1 MITITF
7 KEYRE
12 KTRATSKYLL
22 RICGVIFSVCF
33 CVIYLLTE
41 SSSSP
46 FLKNLLYCAVC
57 ILLGNLFAVF
67 IWLLAITSSFKIT
80 KRSYKI
86 IENLPKDIIESYKIF
101 LITENLDNKN
111 HYPESKIIV
120 QKDNFKF
127 ILWSNSSQIFCT
139 LVSNP
144 SGILAMKN
152 RFDRKYRKEHIELTA
167 SGFREKSRR
176 NTWRN
181 ITKANFDKKL
191 QRLIEITQTE
201 NPYYSE
207 RLSQ

>member
-1 MITITF
+1 MITF

-12 KTRATSKYLL
+12 KTKTTSRFLL

-46 FLKNLLYCAVC
+46 FLKNLLYCAIC

-67 IWLLAITSSFKIT
+67 IWLMTIYTYFKIT
-80 KRSYKI
+80 KRAYKI

-101 LITENLDNKN
+101 LLTENLNNKN
-111 HYPESKIIV
+111 AYPESKVVV
-120 QKDNFKF
+120 QNDNFKF
-127 ILWSNSSQIFCT
+127 LLRSNSSQMFCA
-139 LVSNP
+139 LLSDP
-144 SGILAMKN
+144 SGIWTMKYKL
-152 RFDRKYRKEHIELTA
+152 DRKYRKEHIELTGF
-167 SGFREKSRR
+167 GFRETSKLK
-176 NTWRN
+176 TWRN
-181 ITKANFDKKL
+181 ITKSDFDKRI

-201 NPYYSE
+201 IPYYSE

>member
-127 ILWSNSSQIFCT
+127 ILLSNSSQIFCT

-201 NPYYSE
+201 IPHYSE

>member
-1 MITITF
+1 MITF

-12 KTRATSKYLL
+12 KTKTTSRFLL

-46 FLKNLLYCAVC
+46 FLKNLLYCAIC

-67 IWLLAITSSFKIT
+67 IWLMTIYTYFKIT
-80 KRSYKI
+80 KRAYKI

-101 LITENLDNKN
+101 LLTENLNNKN
-111 HYPESKIIV
+111 AYPESKVVV

-127 ILWSNSSQIFCT
+127 LLRSNSSQMFCT
-139 LVSNP
+139 LLSDP
-144 SGILAMKN
+144 SGIWTKKYKL
-152 RFDRKYRKEHIELTA
+152 DRKYRKEHIELTGF
-167 SGFREKSRR
+167 GFRETSKLK
-176 NTWRN
+176 TWRN
-181 ITKANFDKKL
+181 ITKSDFDKRI

-201 NPYYSE
+201 ILYYSE

>member
-1 MITITF
+1 MTMITF

-12 KTRATSKYLL
+12 KTKATSRFML

-67 IWLLAITSSFKIT
+67 IWLMTIDTYFKIT
-80 KRSYKI
+80 KRAYKI
-86 IENLPKDIIESYKIF
+86 IENLPKDIIESYKVF
-101 LITENLDNKN
+101 LLTENLNNKN
-111 HYPESKIIV
+111 DYPESKV
-120 QKDNFKF
+120 VVKKDDFEF
-127 ILWSNSSQIFCT
+127 LLRSNSSQMFCT
-139 LVSNP
+139 LLSNP
-144 SGILAMKN
+144 SGIWTMKYKL
-152 RFDRKYRKEHIELTA
+152 DRKYRKEHIELTGF
-167 SGFREKSRR
+167 GFRETSRR
-176 NTWRN
+176 KTWRN
-181 ITKANFDKKL
+181 ITKADFDKKL

-201 NPYYSE
+201 NPHYSE

>member
-1 MITITF
+1 MITF

-12 KTRATSKYLL
+12 KTKTTSRFLL

-46 FLKNLLYCAVC
+46 FLKNLLYCAIC

-67 IWLLAITSSFKIT
+67 IWLMTIYTYFKIT
-80 KRSYKI
+80 KRAYKI

-101 LITENLDNKN
+101 LLTENLNNKN
-111 HYPESKIIV
+111 AYPESKVVV

-127 ILWSNSSQIFCT
+127 LLRSNSSQMFCT
-139 LVSNP
+139 LLSDP
-144 SGILAMKN
+144 SGIWTMKYKL
-152 RFDRKYRKEHIELTA
+152 DCKYRKEHIELTGF
-167 SGFREKSRR
+167 GFRETSKLK
-176 NTWRN
+176 TWRN
-181 ITKANFDKKL
+181 ITKSDFDKRI

-201 NPYYSE
+201 IPYYSE

>member
-1 MITITF
+1 MITF

-12 KTRATSKYLL
+12 KTKATSRFML

-46 FLKNLLYCAVC
+46 FLKNILYCAVC

-67 IWLLAITSSFKIT
+67 IWLLAIYTSFKIT

-101 LITENLDNKN
+101 LITENLDNKY
-111 HYPESKIIV
+111 HYPESKVVV
-120 QKDNFKF
+120 QKDSFKF
-127 ILWSNSSQIFCT
+127 VLLSNSSQMFCT
-139 LVSNP
+139 LLSNP
-144 SGILAMKN
+144 SGIWAMKPKI
-152 RFDRKYRKEHIELTA
+152 DRKYRKEHIELTGF
-167 SGFREKSRR
+167 GFRETSKRK
-176 NTWRN
+176 NWRN
-181 ITKANFDKKL
+181 ITKSDFDKRI

-201 NPYYSE
+201 IPHYSD